1 MNLFFIYL
9 FCVPALGILAQWL
22 AWRFRFPSILLLLG
36 FGIALGVYLS
46 PADIID
52 GLLNDNETHGSVEVG
67 DESHVTQPVHSQSEI
82 EDLANKFLL
91 PFVSLSV
98 AVILFEGGLTLRWS
112 EMREGG
118 KATIQL
124 VTIGAIVT
132 WGLTSLCTYYV
143 AGLADWHI
151 ATLVGAFLVVT
162 GPTVV
167 VPLLRHIRP
176 SKKMGSIV
184 KWEGIVI
191 DPVGAILAVLVY
203 EYIHVTSETDGEGIT
218 VVLWHMVSTG
228 VVGVGVGLVSGYL
241 LVQLIKRFWIPDY
254 LQAVSFLAVSLL
266 AFGVSNVTFHESGLL
281 TVTVLG
287 IYLVNQ
293 KSVDIHHIREFK
305 EHLGVFLISCLF
317 IVLGSNFKLSS
328 IGEVGVNGIW
338 FLLAMIFVVRPISVF
353 AATINTG
360 LNLKEKIFLSFLAPR
375 GIVAAAVAS
384 VFALELV
391 DVNVDQT
398 VREKIVPLTFV
409 LIVGT
414 VTVYG
419 LFSAPLARL
428 LKLADENPQGI
439 LFAGAGQWVRDVADA
454 LMKLNHQVLL
464 VDSSYANWRETRMR
478 GIPVE
483 CASILSEHLL
493 EETDLSG
500 IGRLVAATPSDE
512 VNALAVQ
519 EYTSV
524 FESKNVY
531 QLAPWDI
538 KAGRRTSVSEH
549 SLGRLVASDDLP
561 YSRIRNGYRQGAE
574 VKTTS
579 ITDEYTIE
587 DFYEKYGKK
596 HAAVL
601 FVVDSN
607 NRLHINSAH
616 EPHDIKT
623 GDTVIAIV
631 GLPQPEE
638 RSIKPTASH

>member
-46 PADIID
+46 PADIIE
-52 GLLNDNETHGSVEVG
+52 GLLNGEQHHEVVS
-67 DESHVTQPVHSQSEI
+67 ENAQSGTPAYSEQEI
-82 EDLANKFLL
+82 DDLANKFLL

-118 KATIQL
+118 KATVQL

-132 WGLTSLCTYYV
+132 WGLTALCTYYL
-143 AGLADWHI
+143 AGLDDWRI
-151 ATLVGAFLVVT
+151 AALVGAFLVVT

-203 EYIHVTSETDGEGIT
+203 EYIHVTSESDGGGVT
-218 VVLWHMVSTG
+218 TVLWHMVSTG
-228 VVGVGVGLVSGYL
+228 VVGLGVGVISGYL

-254 LQAVSFLAVSLL
+254 LQAVSFLAVTLL
-266 AFGVSNVTFHESGLL
+266 AFGVSNLMFHESGLL

-293 KSVDIHHIREFK
+293 KQVAIHHVREFK

-317 IVLGSNFKLSS
+317 IVLGSNFKLES
-328 IGEVGVNGIW
+328 IQVVGVNGLW

-353 AATINTG
+353 AATIKTG
-360 LNLKEKIFLSFLAPR
+360 LSMQEKVFLSFLAPR

-384 VFALELV
+384 VFSLELANI
-391 DVNVDQT
+391 NVDQNL
-398 VREKIVPLTFV
+398 RSQIVPLTFV

-428 LKLADENPQGI
+428 LKLADENPQGV
-439 LFAGAGQWVRDVADA
+439 LFAGAGAWVRDIAEA
-454 LMKLNHQVLL
+454 LMNLDQQVLL

-500 IGRLVAATPSDE
+500 IGRLVAATPSNE

-524 FESKNVY
+524 FESKNVF
-531 QLAPWDI
+531 QMAPWDI
-538 KAGRRTSVSEH
+538 NAGKRTSVSEH
-549 SLGRLVASDDLP
+549 SLGRLVASEDLP
-561 YSRIRNGYRQGAE
+561 YVRIRNGYRQGAE
-574 VKTTS
+574 VKTTL

-587 DFYEKYGKK
+587 DFYEKYGADN
-596 HAAVL
+596 AAVL
-601 FVVDSN
+601 FVLDSN
-607 NRLHINSAH
+607 GRLHINSAH
-616 EPHDIKT
+616 EPHDVKT

-631 GLPQPEE
+631 GLPVPDGHI
-638 RSIKPTASH
+638 SKPSTSH

>member
-46 PADIID
+46 PADIIE
-52 GLLNDNETHGSVEVG
+52 GLLNGEKHHEVVS
-67 DESHVTQPVHSQSEI
+67 ENAQSGTPAYSEQEI
-82 EDLANKFLL
+82 DDLANKFLL

-118 KATIQL
+118 KATVQL

-132 WGLTSLCTYYV
+132 WGLTALCTYYV
-143 AGLADWHI
+143 AGLDDWRI
-151 ATLVGAFLVVT
+151 AALVGAFLVVT

-203 EYIHVTSETDGEGIT
+203 EYIHVTSESDGGGVAT
-218 VVLWHMVSTG
+218 VLWHMVSTG
-228 VVGVGVGLVSGYL
+228 VVGLGVGVISGYL

-254 LQAVSFLAVSLL
+254 LQAVSFLAVTLL
-266 AFGVSNVTFHESGLL
+266 AFGVSNVMFHESGLL

-293 KSVDIHHIREFK
+293 KQVAIHHVREFK

-317 IVLGSNFKLSS
+317 IVLGSNFNLES
-328 IGEVGVNGIW
+328 IQVVGVNGVW

-353 AATINTG
+353 AATIKTG
-360 LNLKEKIFLSFLAPR
+360 LSMKEKVFLSFLAPR

-384 VFALELV
+384 VFSLELANI
-391 DVNVDQT
+391 NVDQNL
-398 VREKIVPLTFV
+398 RSQIVPLTFV

-439 LFAGAGQWVRDVADA
+439 LFAGAGAWVRDIAEA
-454 LMKLNHQVLL
+454 LMNLDQQVLL

-483 CASILSEHLL
+483 CASVLSEHIL

-500 IGRLVAATPSDE
+500 IGRLVAATPSNE

-524 FESKNVY
+524 FESKNVF
-531 QLAPWDI
+531 QMAPWDI
-538 KAGRRTSVSEH
+538 NAGKRTSVSEH
-549 SLGRLVASDDLP
+549 SLGRLVASEDLP
-561 YSRIRNGYRQGAE
+561 HVRIRNGYRQGAE
-574 VKTTS
+574 VKTTL

-587 DFYEKYGKK
+587 DFYEKYGVDN
-596 HAAVL
+596 AAVL
-601 FVVDSN
+601 FVLDSN
-607 NRLHINSAH
+607 GRLHINSAH
-616 EPHDIKT
+616 EPHDVKT

-631 GLPQPEE
+631 GLPVPDDHI
-638 RSIKPTASH
+638 SKPSTSH

>member
-36 FGIALGVYLS
+36 FGITLGVYLS
-46 PADIID
+46 PADIIE
-52 GLLNDNETHGSVEVG
+52 GLLNTEHSHEV
-67 DESHVTQPVHSQSEI
+67 VTQNTHSESPLYSESQI

-118 KATIQL
+118 KATVQL

-132 WGLTSLCTYYV
+132 WGLTALCTYYI
-143 AGLADWHI
+143 AGLDDLRI
-151 ATLVGAFLVVT
+151 AALVGAFLVVT

-203 EYIHVTSETDGEGIT
+203 EYIHVTSESDGGGVST
-218 VVLWHMVSTG
+218 VLWHMASTG
-228 VVGVGVGLVSGYL
+228 VVGLGVGVISGYL
-241 LVQLIKRFWIPDY
+241 LVQFIKRFWIPDY
-254 LQAVSFLAVSLL
+254 LQAVSFLAVTLL
-266 AFGVSNVTFHESGLL
+266 AFGVSNVMFHESGLL

-293 KSVDIHHIREFK
+293 KQVAIHHVREFK

-317 IVLGSNFKLSS
+317 IVLGSNFKLES
-328 IGEVGVNGIW
+328 IQVVGMNGVW
-338 FLLAMIFVVRPISVF
+338 FLLAMIFVVRPVSVF
-353 AATINTG
+353 AATIKTG
-360 LNLKEKIFLSFLAPR
+360 LSIKEKVFLSFLAPR

-384 VFALELV
+384 VFSLELV
-391 DVNVDQT
+391 NVDVDQNL
-398 VREKIVPLTFV
+398 RSQIVPLTFV

-439 LFAGAGQWVRDVADA
+439 LFAGAGEWVRDVAEA
-454 LMKLNHQVLL
+454 LMNLDQQVLL

-483 CASILSEHLL
+483 CASVLSEHLL

-524 FESKNVY
+524 FESKNVF

-538 KAGRRTSVSEH
+538 NAGKRTSVSEH
-549 SLGRLVASDDLP
+549 SLGRLVAADDLP
-561 YSRIRNGYRQGAE
+561 YIRIRNGYRQGAE

-579 ITDEYTIE
+579 ITNEYTID
-587 DFYEKYGKK
+587 DFYEKYGRDN
-596 HAAVL
+596 AVVL
-601 FVVDSN
+601 FVLDSN

-616 EPHDIKT
+616 VPHDVKT

-631 GLPQPEE
+631 GLP
-638 RSIKPTASH
+638 KPDEHITKQSASH

>member
-46 PADIID
+46 PADIIE
-52 GLLNDNETHGSVEVG
+52 GLLNGEKHHEVVS
-67 DESHVTQPVHSQSEI
+67 ENAQSGTPAYSEQEI
-82 EDLANKFLL
+82 DDLANKFLL

-118 KATIQL
+118 KATVQL

-132 WGLTSLCTYYV
+132 WGLTALCTYYV
-143 AGLADWHI
+143 AGLDDWRI
-151 ATLVGAFLVVT
+151 AALVGAFLVVT

-203 EYIHVTSETDGEGIT
+203 EYIHVTSESDGGGVAT
-218 VVLWHMVSTG
+218 VLWHMVSTG
-228 VVGVGVGLVSGYL
+228 VVGLGVGVISGYL

-254 LQAVSFLAVSLL
+254 LQAVSFLAVTLL
-266 AFGVSNVTFHESGLL
+266 AFGVSNVMFHESGLL

-293 KSVDIHHIREFK
+293 KQVAIHHVREFK

-317 IVLGSNFKLSS
+317 IVLGSNFNLES
-328 IGEVGVNGIW
+328 IQVVGVNGVW

-353 AATINTG
+353 AATIKTG
-360 LNLKEKIFLSFLAPR
+360 LSMKEKVFLSFLAPR

-384 VFALELV
+384 VFSLELANI
-391 DVNVDQT
+391 NVDQNL
-398 VREKIVPLTFV
+398 RSQIVPLTFV

-439 LFAGAGQWVRDVADA
+439 LFAGAGAWVRDIAEA
-454 LMKLNHQVLL
+454 LMNLDQQVLL

-483 CASILSEHLL
+483 CASVLSEHIL

-500 IGRLVAATPSDE
+500 IGRLVAATPSNE

-519 EYTSV
+519 EYTSI
-524 FESKNVY
+524 FESKNVF
-531 QLAPWDI
+531 QMAPWDI
-538 KAGRRTSVSEH
+538 NAGKRTSVSEH
-549 SLGRLVASDDLP
+549 SLGRLVASEDLP
-561 YSRIRNGYRQGAE
+561 YVRIRNGYRQGAE
-574 VKTTS
+574 VKTTL

-587 DFYEKYGKK
+587 DFYEKYGVDN
-596 HAAVL
+596 AAVL
-601 FVVDSN
+601 FVLDSN
-607 NRLHINSAH
+607 GRLHINSAH
-616 EPHDIKT
+616 EPHDVKT

-631 GLPQPEE
+631 GLPVPDDHI
-638 RSIKPTASH
+638 SKPSTSQ

>member
-46 PADIID
+46 PADIIE
-52 GLLNDNETHGSVEVG
+52 GLLNGEQHHEVVS
-67 DESHVTQPVHSQSEI
+67 ENAQSGTPAYSEQEI
-82 EDLANKFLL
+82 DDLANKFLL

-118 KATIQL
+118 KATVQL

-132 WGLTSLCTYYV
+132 WGLTALCTYYL
-143 AGLADWHI
+143 AGLDDWRI
-151 ATLVGAFLVVT
+151 AALVGAFLVVT

-203 EYIHVTSETDGEGIT
+203 EYIHVTSESDGGGVT
-218 VVLWHMVSTG
+218 TVLWHMVSTG
-228 VVGVGVGLVSGYL
+228 VVGLGVGVISGYL

-254 LQAVSFLAVSLL
+254 LQAVSFLAVTLL
-266 AFGVSNVTFHESGLL
+266 AFGVSNLMFHESGLL

-293 KSVDIHHIREFK
+293 KQVAIHHVREFK

-317 IVLGSNFKLSS
+317 IVLGSNFKLES
-328 IGEVGVNGIW
+328 IQVVGVNGLW

-353 AATINTG
+353 AATIKTG
-360 LNLKEKIFLSFLAPR
+360 LSMQEKVFLSFLAPR

-384 VFALELV
+384 VFSLELANI
-391 DVNVDQT
+391 NVDQNL
-398 VREKIVPLTFV
+398 RSQIVPLTFV

-428 LKLADENPQGI
+428 LKLADENPQGV
-439 LFAGAGQWVRDVADA
+439 LFAGAGAWVRDIAEA
-454 LMKLNHQVLL
+454 LMNLDQQVLL

-500 IGRLVAATPSDE
+500 IGRLVAATPSNE

-524 FESKNVY
+524 FESKNVF
-531 QLAPWDI
+531 QMAPWDI
-538 KAGRRTSVSEH
+538 NAGKRTSVSEH
-549 SLGRLVASDDLP
+549 SLGRLVASEDLP
-561 YSRIRNGYRQGAE
+561 YVRIRNGYRQGAE
-574 VKTTS
+574 VKTTL

-587 DFYEKYGKK
+587 DFYEKYGADN
-596 HAAVL
+596 AAVL
-601 FVVDSN
+601 FVLDSN
-607 NRLHINSAH
+607 GRLHINSAH
-616 EPHDIKT
+616 EPHDVKT

-631 GLPQPEE
+631 GLPVPDGHI
-638 RSIKPTASH
+638 SKSSTSH

>member
-46 PADIID
+46 PADIIE
-52 GLLNDNETHGSVEVG
+52 GLLNGEKHHEVVSETA
-67 DESHVTQPVHSQSEI
+67 QSGTPAYSEQEI
-82 EDLANKFLL
+82 DDLANKFLL

-118 KATIQL
+118 KATVQL

-132 WGLTSLCTYYV
+132 WGLTALCTYYV
-143 AGLADWHI
+143 AGLDDWRI
-151 ATLVGAFLVVT
+151 AALVGAFLVVT

-203 EYIHVTSETDGEGIT
+203 EYIHVTSESDGGGVAT
-218 VVLWHMVSTG
+218 VLWHMVSTG
-228 VVGVGVGLVSGYL
+228 VVGLGVGVISGYL

-254 LQAVSFLAVSLL
+254 LQAVSFLAVTLL
-266 AFGVSNVTFHESGLL
+266 AFGVSNVMFHESGLL

-293 KSVDIHHIREFK
+293 KQVAIHHVREFK

-317 IVLGSNFKLSS
+317 IVLGSNFNLES
-328 IGEVGVNGIW
+328 IQVVGVNGVW

-353 AATINTG
+353 AATIKTG
-360 LNLKEKIFLSFLAPR
+360 LSMKEKVFLSFLAPR

-384 VFALELV
+384 VFSLELANI
-391 DVNVDQT
+391 NVDQNL
-398 VREKIVPLTFV
+398 RSQIVPLTFV

-439 LFAGAGQWVRDVADA
+439 LFAGAGAWVRDIAEA
-454 LMKLNHQVLL
+454 LMNLDQQVLL

-483 CASILSEHLL
+483 CASVLSEHIL

-500 IGRLVAATPSDE
+500 IGRLVAATPSNE

-524 FESKNVY
+524 FESKNVF
-531 QLAPWDI
+531 QMAPWDI
-538 KAGRRTSVSEH
+538 NAGKRTSVSEH
-549 SLGRLVASDDLP
+549 SLGRLVASEDLP
-561 YSRIRNGYRQGAE
+561 YVRIRNGYRQGAE
-574 VKTTS
+574 VKTTL

-587 DFYEKYGKK
+587 DFYEKYGVDN
-596 HAAVL
+596 AAVL
-601 FVVDSN
+601 FVLDSN
-607 NRLHINSAH
+607 GRLHINSAH
-616 EPHDIKT
+616 EPHDVKT

-631 GLPQPEE
+631 GLPVPDDHI
-638 RSIKPTASH
+638 SKPSTSH

>member
-46 PADIID
+46 PADIIE
-52 GLLNDNETHGSVEVG
+52 GLLNGEQHHDVVSENA
-67 DESHVTQPVHSQSEI
+67 QSGTPAYSEQEI
-82 EDLANKFLL
+82 DDLANKFLL

-118 KATIQL
+118 KATVQL

-132 WGLTSLCTYYV
+132 WGLTALCTYYL
-143 AGLADWHI
+143 AGLDDWRI
-151 ATLVGAFLVVT
+151 AALVGAFLVVT

-203 EYIHVTSETDGEGIT
+203 EYIHVTSESDGGGVT
-218 VVLWHMVSTG
+218 TVLWHMVSTG
-228 VVGVGVGLVSGYL
+228 VVGLGVGVISGYL

-254 LQAVSFLAVSLL
+254 LQAVSFLAVTLL
-266 AFGVSNVTFHESGLL
+266 AFGVSNLMFHESGLL

-293 KSVDIHHIREFK
+293 KQVAIHHVREFK

-317 IVLGSNFKLSS
+317 IVLGSNFKLES
-328 IGEVGVNGIW
+328 IQVVGVNGLW

-353 AATINTG
+353 AATIKTG
-360 LNLKEKIFLSFLAPR
+360 LSMQEKVFLSFLAPR

-384 VFALELV
+384 VFSLELANI
-391 DVNVDQT
+391 NVDQNL
-398 VREKIVPLTFV
+398 RSQIVPLTFV

-428 LKLADENPQGI
+428 LKLADENPQGV
-439 LFAGAGQWVRDVADA
+439 LFAGAGAWVRDIAEA
-454 LMKLNHQVLL
+454 LMNLDQQVLL

-500 IGRLVAATPSDE
+500 IGRLVAATPSNE

-524 FESKNVY
+524 FESKNVF
-531 QLAPWDI
+531 QMAPWDI
-538 KAGRRTSVSEH
+538 NAGKRTSVSEH
-549 SLGRLVASDDLP
+549 SLGRLVASEDLP
-561 YSRIRNGYRQGAE
+561 YVRIRNGYRQGAE
-574 VKTTS
+574 VKTTL

-587 DFYEKYGKK
+587 DFYEKYGADN
-596 HAAVL
+596 AAVL
-601 FVVDSN
+601 FVLDSN
-607 NRLHINSAH
+607 GRLHINSAH
-616 EPHDIKT
+616 EPHDVKT

-631 GLPQPEE
+631 GLPVPDGHI
-638 RSIKPTASH
+638 SKPSTSH

>member
-46 PADIID
+46 PADIIE
-52 GLLNDNETHGSVEVG
+52 GLLNGEQHHEVVS
-67 DESHVTQPVHSQSEI
+67 ENAQSGTPAYSEQEI
-82 EDLANKFLL
+82 DDLANKFLL

-118 KATIQL
+118 KATVQL

-132 WGLTSLCTYYV
+132 WGLTALCTYYL
-143 AGLADWHI
+143 AGLDDWRI
-151 ATLVGAFLVVT
+151 AALVGAFLVVT

-203 EYIHVTSETDGEGIT
+203 EYIHVTSESDGGGVT
-218 VVLWHMVSTG
+218 TVLWHMVSTG
-228 VVGVGVGLVSGYL
+228 VVGLGVGVISGYL

-254 LQAVSFLAVSLL
+254 LQAVSFLAVTLL
-266 AFGVSNVTFHESGLL
+266 AFGVSNLMFHESGLL

-293 KSVDIHHIREFK
+293 KQVAIHHVREFK

-317 IVLGSNFKLSS
+317 IVLGSNFKLES
-328 IGEVGVNGIW
+328 IQVVGVNGLW

-353 AATINTG
+353 AATIKTG
-360 LNLKEKIFLSFLAPR
+360 LSMQEKVFLSFLAPR

-384 VFALELV
+384 VFSLELANI
-391 DVNVDQT
+391 NVDQNL
-398 VREKIVPLTFV
+398 RSQIVPLTFV

-428 LKLADENPQGI
+428 LKLADENPQGV
-439 LFAGAGQWVRDVADA
+439 LFAGAGAWVRDIAEA
-454 LMKLNHQVLL
+454 LMNLDQQVLL

-500 IGRLVAATPSDE
+500 IGRLVAATPSNE

-524 FESKNVY
+524 FERKNVF
-531 QLAPWDI
+531 QMAPWDI
-538 KAGRRTSVSEH
+538 NAGKRTSVSEH
-549 SLGRLVASDDLP
+549 SLGRLVASEDLP
-561 YSRIRNGYRQGAE
+561 YVRIRNGYRQGAE
-574 VKTTS
+574 VKTTL

-587 DFYEKYGKK
+587 DFYEKYGADN
-596 HAAVL
+596 AAVL
-601 FVVDSN
+601 FVLDSN
-607 NRLHINSAH
+607 GRLHINSAH
-616 EPHDIKT
+616 EPHDVKT

-631 GLPQPEE
+631 GLPVPDGHI
-638 RSIKPTASH
+638 SKPSTSH

>member
-46 PADIID
+46 PADIIE
-52 GLLNDNETHGSVEVG
+52 GLLNGEQHHEVVS
-67 DESHVTQPVHSQSEI
+67 ENAQSGTPAYSEQEI
-82 EDLANKFLL
+82 DDLANKFLL

-118 KATIQL
+118 KATVQL
-124 VTIGAIVT
+124 VTFGAIVT
-132 WGLTSLCTYYV
+132 WGLTALCTYYL
-143 AGLADWHI
+143 AGLDDWRI
-151 ATLVGAFLVVT
+151 AALVGAFLVVT

-203 EYIHVTSETDGEGIT
+203 EYIHVTSESDGGGVT
-218 VVLWHMVSTG
+218 TVLWHMVSTG
-228 VVGVGVGLVSGYL
+228 VVGLGVGVISGYL

-254 LQAVSFLAVSLL
+254 LQAVSFLAVTLL
-266 AFGVSNVTFHESGLL
+266 AFGVSNLMFHESGLL

-293 KSVDIHHIREFK
+293 KQVAIHHVREFK

-317 IVLGSNFKLSS
+317 IVLGSNFKLES
-328 IGEVGVNGIW
+328 IQVVGVNGLW

-353 AATINTG
+353 AATIKTG
-360 LNLKEKIFLSFLAPR
+360 LSMQEKVFLSFLAPR

-384 VFALELV
+384 VFSLELANI
-391 DVNVDQT
+391 NVDQNL
-398 VREKIVPLTFV
+398 RSQIVPLTFV

-428 LKLADENPQGI
+428 LKLADENPQGV
-439 LFAGAGQWVRDVADA
+439 LFAGAGAWVRDIAEA
-454 LMKLNHQVLL
+454 LMNLDQQVLL

-500 IGRLVAATPSDE
+500 IGRLVAATPSNE

-524 FESKNVY
+524 FESKNVF
-531 QLAPWDI
+531 QMAPWDI
-538 KAGRRTSVSEH
+538 NAGKRTSVSEH
-549 SLGRLVASDDLP
+549 SLGRLVASEDLP
-561 YSRIRNGYRQGAE
+561 YVRIRNGYRQGAE
-574 VKTTS
+574 VKTTL

-587 DFYEKYGKK
+587 DFYEKYGADN
-596 HAAVL
+596 AAVL
-601 FVVDSN
+601 FVLDSN
-607 NRLHINSAH
+607 GRLHINSAH
-616 EPHDIKT
+616 EPHDVKT

-631 GLPQPEE
+631 GLPVPDGHI
-638 RSIKPTASH
+638 SKSSTSH

>member
-46 PADIID
+46 PADIIE
-52 GLLNDNETHGSVEVG
+52 GLLNGEKHHEVVS
-67 DESHVTQPVHSQSEI
+67 ENAQSGTPAYSEQEI
-82 EDLANKFLL
+82 DDLANKFLL

-118 KATIQL
+118 KATVQL

-132 WGLTSLCTYYV
+132 WGLTALCTYYV
-143 AGLADWHI
+143 AGLDDWRI
-151 ATLVGAFLVVT
+151 AALVGAFLVVT

-203 EYIHVTSETDGEGIT
+203 EYIHVTSESDGGGVAT
-218 VVLWHMVSTG
+218 VLWHMVSTG
-228 VVGVGVGLVSGYL
+228 VVGLGVGVISGYL

-254 LQAVSFLAVSLL
+254 LQAVSFLAVTLL
-266 AFGVSNVTFHESGLL
+266 AFGVSNVMFHESGLL

-293 KSVDIHHIREFK
+293 KQVAIHHVREFK

-317 IVLGSNFKLSS
+317 IVLGSNFNLES
-328 IGEVGVNGIW
+328 IQVVGVNGLW

-353 AATINTG
+353 AATIKTG
-360 LNLKEKIFLSFLAPR
+360 LSMQEKVFLSFLAPR

-384 VFALELV
+384 VFSLELANI
-391 DVNVDQT
+391 NVDQNL
-398 VREKIVPLTFV
+398 RSQIVPLTFV

-439 LFAGAGQWVRDVADA
+439 LFAGAGAWVRDIAEA
-454 LMKLNHQVLL
+454 LMNLDQQVLL

-483 CASILSEHLL
+483 CASVLSEHIL

-500 IGRLVAATPSDE
+500 IGRLVAATPSNE

-524 FESKNVY
+524 FESKNVF
-531 QLAPWDI
+531 QMAPWDI
-538 KAGRRTSVSEH
+538 NAGKRTSVSEH
-549 SLGRLVASDDLP
+549 SLGRLVASEDLP
-561 YSRIRNGYRQGAE
+561 YVRIRNGYRQGAE
-574 VKTTS
+574 VKTTL

-587 DFYEKYGKK
+587 DFYEKYGVDN
-596 HAAVL
+596 AAVL
-601 FVVDSN
+601 FVLDSN
-607 NRLHINSAH
+607 GRLHINSAH
-616 EPHDIKT
+616 EPHDVKT

-631 GLPQPEE
+631 GLPVPDDHI
-638 RSIKPTASH
+638 SKPSTSH

>member
-1 MNLFFIYL
+1 
-9 FCVPALGILAQWL
+9 
-22 AWRFRFPSILLLLG
+22 
-36 FGIALGVYLS
+36 
-46 PADIID
+46 
-52 GLLNDNETHGSVEVG
+52 
-67 DESHVTQPVHSQSEI
+67 
-82 EDLANKFLL
+82 
-91 PFVSLSV
+91 
-98 AVILFEGGLTLRWS
+98 
-112 EMREGG
+112 MREGG
-118 KATIQL
+118 KATVQL

-132 WGLTSLCTYYV
+132 WGLTALCTYYL
-143 AGLADWHI
+143 AGLDDWRI
-151 ATLVGAFLVVT
+151 AALVGAFLVVT

-203 EYIHVTSETDGEGIT
+203 EYIHVTSESDGGGVT
-218 VVLWHMVSTG
+218 TVLWHMVSTG
-228 VVGVGVGLVSGYL
+228 VVGLGVGVISGYL

-254 LQAVSFLAVSLL
+254 LQAVSFLAVTLL
-266 AFGVSNVTFHESGLL
+266 AFGVSNLMFHESGLL

-293 KSVDIHHIREFK
+293 KQVAIHHVREFK

-317 IVLGSNFKLSS
+317 IVLGSNFKLES
-328 IGEVGVNGIW
+328 IQVVGVNGLW

-353 AATINTG
+353 AATIKTG
-360 LNLKEKIFLSFLAPR
+360 LSMQEKVFLSFLAPR

-384 VFALELV
+384 VFSLELANI
-391 DVNVDQT
+391 NVDQNL
-398 VREKIVPLTFV
+398 RSQIVPLTFV

-428 LKLADENPQGI
+428 LKLADENPQGV
-439 LFAGAGQWVRDVADA
+439 LFAGAGAWVRDIAEA
-454 LMKLNHQVLL
+454 LMNLDQQVLL

-500 IGRLVAATPSDE
+500 IGRLVAATPSNE

-524 FESKNVY
+524 FESKNVF
-531 QLAPWDI
+531 QMAPWDI
-538 KAGRRTSVSEH
+538 NAGKRTSVSEH
-549 SLGRLVASDDLP
+549 SLGRLVASEDLP
-561 YSRIRNGYRQGAE
+561 YVRIRNGYRQGAE
-574 VKTTS
+574 VKTTL

-587 DFYEKYGKK
+587 DFYEKYGADN
-596 HAAVL
+596 AAVL
-601 FVVDSN
+601 FVLDSN
-607 NRLHINSAH
+607 GRLHINSAH
-616 EPHDIKT
+616 EPHDVKT

-631 GLPQPEE
+631 GLPVPDGHI
-638 RSIKPTASH
+638 SKPSTSH

>member
-46 PADIID
+46 PADIIE
-52 GLLNDNETHGSVEVG
+52 GLLNGEKHHEVVS
-67 DESHVTQPVHSQSEI
+67 ENAQSGTPAYSEQEI
-82 EDLANKFLL
+82 DDLANKFLL

-118 KATIQL
+118 KATVQL
-124 VTIGAIVT
+124 VTFGAIVT
-132 WGLTSLCTYYV
+132 WGLTALCTYYL
-143 AGLADWHI
+143 AGLDDWRI
-151 ATLVGAFLVVT
+151 AALVGAFLVVT

-203 EYIHVTSETDGEGIT
+203 EYIHVTSESDGGGVT
-218 VVLWHMVSTG
+218 TVLWHMVSTG
-228 VVGVGVGLVSGYL
+228 VVGLGVGVISGYL

-254 LQAVSFLAVSLL
+254 LQAVSFLAVTLL
-266 AFGVSNVTFHESGLL
+266 AFGVSNLMFHESGLL

-293 KSVDIHHIREFK
+293 KQVAIHHVREFK

-317 IVLGSNFKLSS
+317 IVLGSNFKLES
-328 IGEVGVNGIW
+328 IQVVGVNGLW

-353 AATINTG
+353 AATIKTG
-360 LNLKEKIFLSFLAPR
+360 LSMQEKVFLSFLAPR

-384 VFALELV
+384 VFSLELANI
-391 DVNVDQT
+391 NVDQNL
-398 VREKIVPLTFV
+398 RSQIVPLTFV

-428 LKLADENPQGI
+428 LKLADENPQGV
-439 LFAGAGQWVRDVADA
+439 LFAGAGAWVRDIAEA
-454 LMKLNHQVLL
+454 LMNLDQQVLL

-500 IGRLVAATPSDE
+500 IGRLVAATPSNE

-524 FESKNVY
+524 FESKNVF
-531 QLAPWDI
+531 QMAPWDI
-538 KAGRRTSVSEH
+538 NAGKRTSVSEH
-549 SLGRLVASDDLP
+549 SLGRLVASEDLP
-561 YSRIRNGYRQGAE
+561 YVRIRNGYRQGAE
-574 VKTTS
+574 VKTTL

-587 DFYEKYGKK
+587 DFYEKYGADN
-596 HAAVL
+596 AAVL
-601 FVVDSN
+601 FVLDSN
-607 NRLHINSAH
+607 GRLHINSAH
-616 EPHDIKT
+616 EPHDVKT

-631 GLPQPEE
+631 GLPVPDGHI
-638 RSIKPTASH
+638 SKSSTSH

>member
-46 PADIID
+46 PADIIE
-52 GLLNDNETHGSVEVG
+52 GLLNGEQHHDVVSENA
-67 DESHVTQPVHSQSEI
+67 QSGTPAYSEQEI
-82 EDLANKFLL
+82 DDLANKFLL

-118 KATIQL
+118 KATVQL

-132 WGLTSLCTYYV
+132 WGLTALCTYYL
-143 AGLADWHI
+143 AGLDDWRI
-151 ATLVGAFLVVT
+151 AALVGAFLVVT

-203 EYIHVTSETDGEGIT
+203 EYIHVTSESDGGGVT
-218 VVLWHMVSTG
+218 TVLWHMVSTG
-228 VVGVGVGLVSGYL
+228 VVGLGVGVISGYL

-254 LQAVSFLAVSLL
+254 LQAVSFLAVTLL
-266 AFGVSNVTFHESGLL
+266 AFGVSNLMFHESGLL

-293 KSVDIHHIREFK
+293 KQVAIHHVREFK

-317 IVLGSNFKLSS
+317 IVLGSNFKLES
-328 IGEVGVNGIW
+328 IQVVGVNGLW

-353 AATINTG
+353 AATIKTG
-360 LNLKEKIFLSFLAPR
+360 LSMQEKVFLSFLAPR

-384 VFALELV
+384 VFSLELANI
-391 DVNVDQT
+391 NVDQNL
-398 VREKIVPLTFV
+398 RSQIVPLTFV

-428 LKLADENPQGI
+428 LKLADENPQGV
-439 LFAGAGQWVRDVADA
+439 LFAGAGAWVRDIAEA
-454 LMKLNHQVLL
+454 LMNLDQQVLL

-500 IGRLVAATPSDE
+500 IGRLVAATPSNE

-524 FESKNVY
+524 FESKNVF
-531 QLAPWDI
+531 QMAPWDI
-538 KAGRRTSVSEH
+538 NAGKRTSVSEH
-549 SLGRLVASDDLP
+549 SLGRLVASEDLP
-561 YSRIRNGYRQGAE
+561 YVRIRNGYRQGAE
-574 VKTTS
+574 VKTTL

-587 DFYEKYGKK
+587 DFYEKYGADN
-596 HAAVL
+596 AAVL
-601 FVVDSN
+601 FVLDSN
-607 NRLHINSAH
+607 GRLHINSAH
-616 EPHDIKT
+616 EPHDVKT

-631 GLPQPEE
+631 GLPVPDGHI
-638 RSIKPTASH
+638 SKSSTSH

>member
-46 PADIID
+46 PADIIE
-52 GLLNDNETHGSVEVG
+52 GLLNGEQNHDVVSENA
-67 DESHVTQPVHSQSEI
+67 QSGTPAYSEQEI
-82 EDLANKFLL
+82 DDLANKFLL

-118 KATIQL
+118 KATVQL
-124 VTIGAIVT
+124 VTFGAIVT
-132 WGLTSLCTYYV
+132 WGLTALCTYYL
-143 AGLADWHI
+143 AGLDDWRI
-151 ATLVGAFLVVT
+151 AALVGAFLVVT

-203 EYIHVTSETDGEGIT
+203 EYIHVTSESDGGGVT
-218 VVLWHMVSTG
+218 TVLWHMVSTG
-228 VVGVGVGLVSGYL
+228 VVGLGVGVISGYL

-254 LQAVSFLAVSLL
+254 LQAVSFLAVTLL
-266 AFGVSNVTFHESGLL
+266 AFGVSNLMFHESGLL

-293 KSVDIHHIREFK
+293 KQVAIHHVREFK

-317 IVLGSNFKLSS
+317 IVLGSNFKLES
-328 IGEVGVNGIW
+328 IQVVGVNGLW

-353 AATINTG
+353 AATIKTG
-360 LNLKEKIFLSFLAPR
+360 LSMQEKVFLSFLAPR

-384 VFALELV
+384 VFSLELANI
-391 DVNVDQT
+391 NVDQNL
-398 VREKIVPLTFV
+398 RSQIVPLTFV

-428 LKLADENPQGI
+428 LKLADENPQGV
-439 LFAGAGQWVRDVADA
+439 LFAGAGAWVRDIAEA
-454 LMKLNHQVLL
+454 LMNLDQQVLL

-500 IGRLVAATPSDE
+500 IGRLVAATPSNE

-524 FESKNVY
+524 FESKNVF
-531 QLAPWDI
+531 QMAPWDI
-538 KAGRRTSVSEH
+538 NAGKRTSVSEH
-549 SLGRLVASDDLP
+549 SLGRLVASEDLP
-561 YSRIRNGYRQGAE
+561 YVRIRNGYRQGAE
-574 VKTTS
+574 VKTTL

-587 DFYEKYGKK
+587 DFYEKYGADN
-596 HAAVL
+596 AAVL
-601 FVVDSN
+601 FVLDSN
-607 NRLHINSAH
+607 GRLHINSAH
-616 EPHDIKT
+616 EPHDVKT

-631 GLPQPEE
+631 GLPVPDGHI
-638 RSIKPTASH
+638 SKPSTSH

>member
-46 PADIID
+46 PADIIE
-52 GLLNDNETHGSVEVG
+52 GLLNGEQHHEVVS
-67 DESHVTQPVHSQSEI
+67 ENAQSGTPAYSEQEI
-82 EDLANKFLL
+82 DDLANKFLL

-118 KATIQL
+118 KATVQL
-124 VTIGAIVT
+124 VTFGAIVT
-132 WGLTSLCTYYV
+132 WGLTALCTYYL
-143 AGLADWHI
+143 AGLDDWRI
-151 ATLVGAFLVVT
+151 AALVGAFLVVT

-203 EYIHVTSETDGEGIT
+203 EYIHVTSESDGGGVT
-218 VVLWHMVSTG
+218 TVLWHMVSTG
-228 VVGVGVGLVSGYL
+228 VVGLGVGVISGYL

-254 LQAVSFLAVSLL
+254 LQAVSFLAVTLL
-266 AFGVSNVTFHESGLL
+266 AFGVSNLMFHESGLL

-293 KSVDIHHIREFK
+293 KQVAIHHVREFK

-317 IVLGSNFKLSS
+317 IVLGSNFKLES
-328 IGEVGVNGIW
+328 IQVVGVNGLW

-353 AATINTG
+353 AATIKTG
-360 LNLKEKIFLSFLAPR
+360 LSMQEKVFLSFLAPR

-384 VFALELV
+384 VFSLELANI
-391 DVNVDQT
+391 NVDQNL
-398 VREKIVPLTFV
+398 RSQIVPLTFV

-428 LKLADENPQGI
+428 LKLADENPQGV
-439 LFAGAGQWVRDVADA
+439 LFAGAGAWVRDIAEA
-454 LMKLNHQVLL
+454 LMNLDQQVLL

-500 IGRLVAATPSDE
+500 IGRLVAATPSNE

-524 FESKNVY
+524 FESKNVF
-531 QLAPWDI
+531 QMAPWDI
-538 KAGRRTSVSEH
+538 NAGKRTSVSEH
-549 SLGRLVASDDLP
+549 SLGRLVASEDLP
-561 YSRIRNGYRQGAE
+561 YVRIRNGYRQGAE
-574 VKTTS
+574 VKTTL

-587 DFYEKYGKK
+587 DFYEKYGADN
-596 HAAVL
+596 AAVL
-601 FVVDSN
+601 FVLDSN
-607 NRLHINSAH
+607 GRLHINSAH
-616 EPHDIKT
+616 EPHDVKT

-631 GLPQPEE
+631 GLPVPDGHI
-638 RSIKPTASH
+638 SKPSTSH

>member
-46 PADIID
+46 PADIIE
-52 GLLNDNETHGSVEVG
+52 GLLNGEKHHEVVS
-67 DESHVTQPVHSQSEI
+67 ENAQSGTPAYSEQEI
-82 EDLANKFLL
+82 DDLANKFLL

-118 KATIQL
+118 KATVQL

-132 WGLTSLCTYYV
+132 WGLTALCTYYV
-143 AGLADWHI
+143 AGLDDWRI
-151 ATLVGAFLVVT
+151 AALVGAFLVVT

-203 EYIHVTSETDGEGIT
+203 EYIHVTSESDGGGVAT
-218 VVLWHMVSTG
+218 VLWHMVSTG
-228 VVGVGVGLVSGYL
+228 IVGLGVGVISGYL

-254 LQAVSFLAVSLL
+254 LQAVSFLAVTLL
-266 AFGVSNVTFHESGLL
+266 AFGVSNVMFHESGLL

-293 KSVDIHHIREFK
+293 KQVAIHHVREFK

-317 IVLGSNFKLSS
+317 IVLGSNFNLES
-328 IGEVGVNGIW
+328 IQVVGVNGVW

-353 AATINTG
+353 AATIKTG
-360 LNLKEKIFLSFLAPR
+360 LSMKEKVFLSFLAPR

-384 VFALELV
+384 VFSLELANI
-391 DVNVDQT
+391 NVDQNL
-398 VREKIVPLTFV
+398 RSQIVPLTFV

-439 LFAGAGQWVRDVADA
+439 LFAGAGAWVRDIAEA
-454 LMKLNHQVLL
+454 LMNLDQQVLL

-483 CASILSEHLL
+483 CASVLSEHIL

-500 IGRLVAATPSDE
+500 IGRLVAATPSNE

-524 FESKNVY
+524 FESKNVF
-531 QLAPWDI
+531 QMAPWDI
-538 KAGRRTSVSEH
+538 NAGKRTSVSEH
-549 SLGRLVASDDLP
+549 SLGRLVASEYLP
-561 YSRIRNGYRQGAE
+561 YVRIRNGYRQGAE
-574 VKTTS
+574 VKTTL

-587 DFYEKYGKK
+587 DFYEKYGVDN
-596 HAAVL
+596 AAVL
-601 FVVDSN
+601 FVLDSN
-607 NRLHINSAH
+607 GRLHINSAH
-616 EPHDIKT
+616 EPHDVKT

-631 GLPQPEE
+631 GLPVPDDHI
-638 RSIKPTASH
+638 SKPSTSH

>member
-46 PADIID
+46 PADIIE
-52 GLLNDNETHGSVEVG
+52 GLLNGEQHHEVVS
-67 DESHVTQPVHSQSEI
+67 ENAQSGTPAYSEQEI
-82 EDLANKFLL
+82 DDLANKFLL

-118 KATIQL
+118 KATVQL

-132 WGLTSLCTYYV
+132 WGLTALCTYYV
-143 AGLADWHI
+143 AGLDDWRI
-151 ATLVGAFLVVT
+151 AALVGAFLVVT

-203 EYIHVTSETDGEGIT
+203 EYIHVTSESDGGGVAT
-218 VVLWHMVSTG
+218 VLWHMVSTG
-228 VVGVGVGLVSGYL
+228 VVGLGVGVISGYL

-254 LQAVSFLAVSLL
+254 LQAVSFLAVTLL
-266 AFGVSNVTFHESGLL
+266 AFGVSNVMFHESGLL

-293 KSVDIHHIREFK
+293 KQVAIHHVREFK

-317 IVLGSNFKLSS
+317 IVLGSNFNLES
-328 IGEVGVNGIW
+328 IQVVGVNGVW

-353 AATINTG
+353 AATIKTG
-360 LNLKEKIFLSFLAPR
+360 LSMKEKVFLSFLAPR

-384 VFALELV
+384 VFSLELANI
-391 DVNVDQT
+391 NVDQNL
-398 VREKIVPLTFV
+398 RSQIVPLTFV

-439 LFAGAGQWVRDVADA
+439 LFAGAGAWVRDIAEA
-454 LMKLNHQVLL
+454 LMNLDQQVLL

-483 CASILSEHLL
+483 CASVLSEHIL

-500 IGRLVAATPSDE
+500 IGRLVAATPSNE

-519 EYTSV
+519 EYTSI
-524 FESKNVY
+524 FESKNVF
-531 QLAPWDI
+531 QMAPWDI
-538 KAGRRTSVSEH
+538 NAGKRTSVSEH
-549 SLGRLVASDDLP
+549 SLGRLVASEDLP
-561 YSRIRNGYRQGAE
+561 YVRIRNGYRQGAE
-574 VKTTS
+574 VKTTL

-587 DFYEKYGKK
+587 DFYEKYGVDN
-596 HAAVL
+596 AAVL
-601 FVVDSN
+601 FVLDSN
-607 NRLHINSAH
+607 GRLHINSAH
-616 EPHDIKT
+616 EPHDVKT

-631 GLPQPEE
+631 GLPVPDDHI
-638 RSIKPTASH
+638 SKPSTSH

>member
-46 PADIID
+46 PADIIE
-52 GLLNDNETHGSVEVG
+52 GLLNGEKHHEVVS
-67 DESHVTQPVHSQSEI
+67 ENAQSGTPAYSEQEI
-82 EDLANKFLL
+82 DDLANKFLL

-118 KATIQL
+118 KATVQL

-132 WGLTSLCTYYV
+132 WGLTALCTYYV
-143 AGLADWHI
+143 AGLDDWRI
-151 ATLVGAFLVVT
+151 AALVGAFLVVT

-203 EYIHVTSETDGEGIT
+203 EYIHVTSESDGGGVAT
-218 VVLWHMVSTG
+218 VLWHMVSTG
-228 VVGVGVGLVSGYL
+228 IVGLGVGVISGYL
-241 LVQLIKRFWIPDY
+241 LVQLIKLFWIPDY
-254 LQAVSFLAVSLL
+254 LQAVSFLAVTLL
-266 AFGVSNVTFHESGLL
+266 AFGVSNVMFHESGLL

-293 KSVDIHHIREFK
+293 KQVAIHHVREFK

-317 IVLGSNFKLSS
+317 IVLGSNFNLES
-328 IGEVGVNGIW
+328 IQVVGVNGVW

-353 AATINTG
+353 AATIKTG
-360 LNLKEKIFLSFLAPR
+360 LSMKEKVFLSFLAPR

-384 VFALELV
+384 VFSLELANI
-391 DVNVDQT
+391 NVDQNL
-398 VREKIVPLTFV
+398 RSQIVPLTFV

-419 LFSAPLARL
+419 LFSAPLARF

-439 LFAGAGQWVRDVADA
+439 LFAGAGAWVRDIAEA
-454 LMKLNHQVLL
+454 LMNLDQQVLL

-483 CASILSEHLL
+483 CASVLSEHIL

-500 IGRLVAATPSDE
+500 IGRLVAATPSNE

-524 FESKNVY
+524 FESKNVF
-531 QLAPWDI
+531 QMAPWDI
-538 KAGRRTSVSEH
+538 NAGKRTSVSEH
-549 SLGRLVASDDLP
+549 SLGRLVASEDLP
-561 YSRIRNGYRQGAE
+561 YVRIRNGYRQGAE
-574 VKTTS
+574 VKTTL

-587 DFYEKYGKK
+587 DFYEKYGVDN
-596 HAAVL
+596 AAVL
-601 FVVDSN
+601 FVLDSN
-607 NRLHINSAH
+607 GRLHINSAH
-616 EPHDIKT
+616 EPHDVKT

-631 GLPQPEE
+631 GLPVPDDHI
-638 RSIKPTASH
+638 SKPSTSH

>member
-46 PADIID
+46 PADIIE
-52 GLLNDNETHGSVEVG
+52 GLLNGEQHHEVVS
-67 DESHVTQPVHSQSEI
+67 ENAQSGTPAYSEQEI

-118 KATIQL
+118 KATVQL

-132 WGLTSLCTYYV
+132 WGLTALCTYYL
-143 AGLADWHI
+143 AGLDDWRI
-151 ATLVGAFLVVT
+151 AALVGAFLVVT

-203 EYIHVTSETDGEGIT
+203 EYIHVTSESDGGGVAT
-218 VVLWHMVSTG
+218 VLWHMVSTG
-228 VVGVGVGLVSGYL
+228 VVGLGVGVISGYL

-254 LQAVSFLAVSLL
+254 LQAVSFLAVTLL
-266 AFGVSNVTFHESGLL
+266 AFGVSNLMFHESGLL

-293 KSVDIHHIREFK
+293 KQVAIHHVREFK

-317 IVLGSNFKLSS
+317 IVLGSNFKLES
-328 IGEVGVNGIW
+328 IQVVGVNGLW

-353 AATINTG
+353 AATIKTG
-360 LNLKEKIFLSFLAPR
+360 LSMQEKVFLSFLAPR

-384 VFALELV
+384 VFSLELANI
-391 DVNVDQT
+391 NVDQNL
-398 VREKIVPLTFV
+398 RSQIVPLTFV

-428 LKLADENPQGI
+428 LKLADENPQGV
-439 LFAGAGQWVRDVADA
+439 LFAGAGAWVRDIAEA
-454 LMKLNHQVLL
+454 LMNLDQQVLL

-500 IGRLVAATPSDE
+500 IGRLVAATPSNE

-524 FESKNVY
+524 FESKNVF
-531 QLAPWDI
+531 QMAPWDI
-538 KAGRRTSVSEH
+538 NAGKRTSVSEH
-549 SLGRLVASDDLP
+549 SLGRLVASEDLP
-561 YSRIRNGYRQGAE
+561 YVRIRNGYRQGAE
-574 VKTTS
+574 VKTTL

-587 DFYEKYGKK
+587 DFYEKYGVDN
-596 HAAVL
+596 AAVL
-601 FVVDSN
+601 FVLDSN
-607 NRLHINSAH
+607 GRLHINSAH
-616 EPHDIKT
+616 EPHDVKT

-631 GLPQPEE
+631 GLPVPDGHI
-638 RSIKPTASH
+638 SKPSTSH